1 MPVPVE
7 GGELL
12 YGQLMQ
18 IILLLS
24 QEEVEEELYLDSLK
38 VVVNII
44 VVTEE
49 VMSMAVN
56 FRTKV

>member
-1 MPVPVE
+1 ME

-38 VVVNII
+38 VMVNII